1 MMAMMLIIISVLV
14 IGKSFFRLSGSII
27 MSYLT
32 IVIMIR
38 FISWGF
44 SIIVITVFVAFTIL
58 GTTVYLSGASPD
70 TCQSVFVACLCVTCL
85 MGTLIYL
92 IFNWA
97 QIQGFGSENTAELES
112 MSILINVKF
121 FDMSFAIG
129 LLTTMGAIIEGSMSV
144 AVGMEQ
150 FSLTPKKPDQLFSFG
165 ISVGGKMFGTLAN
178 TVYFGFFGSSLALFI
193 WFIRLNYGWGQL
205 INDKIFVFE
214 LLLILF
220 SFLAVVI
227 IIPVTIVCVILQQ
240 RSINAHQSNR

>member
-1 MMAMMLIIISVLV
+1 MMVMMLMLISVLV
-14 IGKSFFRLSGSII
+14 IGKDLVRLSCSTVI
-27 MSYLT
+27 SYLS
-32 IVIMIR
+32 IVVMIR

-44 SIIVITVFVAFTIL
+44 SIILVSILTAFTIL
-58 GTTVYLSGASPD
+58 GTTIYLSGASPD
-70 TCQSVFVACLCVTCL
+70 ICQSVFFACLCVMCL

-92 IFNWA
+92 VFGWA

-121 FDMSFAIG
+121 LDVSFAMG
-129 LLTTMGAIIEGSMSV
+129 LLTTMGAIIEGAMSV

-150 FSLTPKKPDQLFSFG
+150 FSRTSKSPNRLFSFG
-165 ISVGGKMFGTLAN
+165 ISIGEKMFGTLVN
-178 TVYFGFFGSSLALFI
+178 TLYFGFFGSSLALLI
-193 WFIRLNYGWGQL
+193 WFTRLNYGWGQL

-227 IIPVTIVCVILQQ
+227 IIPVTVMCVILQQ
-240 RSINAHQSNR
+240 HSINVNRSNR